1 MKWRQGAALKD
12 NIMTF
17 GLLAALPI
25 ISLIGWLSMFGL
37 KHRSLF
43 AGDIAGLVY
52 HLALIPLV
60 DHLPGGP
67 EVKFAGYLWLFMDAL
82 VDMVSIN
89 HIGEKTV
96 WALRMG
102 VHLFAAIWICGVSWG
117 LGGVALWIGIPLGL
131 FLAVHATFLADV
143 KNSMAILGIGV
154 VPAMSAW
161 LLALSYHFLMGANL
175 AF

>member
-1 MKWRQGAALKD
+1 
-12 NIMTF
+12 MTLGF
-17 GLLAALPI
+17 LFALPLV
-25 ISLIGWLSMFGL
+25 SLVGWLSMFAL
-37 KHRSLF
+37 KHRSLL

-60 DHLPGGP
+60 EHLPGGP

-89 HIGEKTV
+89 HIGENTV

-117 LGGVALWIGIPLGL
+117 LGGAAMWIGLPLGL
-131 FLAVHATFLADV
+131 FLAVHAIFLADV
-143 KNSMAILGIGV
+143 NNSKAILGIGV

-161 LLALSYHFLMGANL
+161 LIALAFHFLTGASL
-175 AF
+175 

>member
-1 MKWRQGAALKD
+1 
-12 NIMTF
+12 
-17 GLLAALPI
+17 
-25 ISLIGWLSMFGL
+25 MFGL

-43 AGDIAGLVY
+43 AGDVAGLAY

-60 DHLPGGP
+60 QHLPGGP

-102 VHLFAAIWICGVSWG
+102 VHLFAAIWIGGASWG
-117 LGGVALWIGIPLGL
+117 LGGAAMWIGLPLGF
-131 FLAVHATFLADV
+131 FLALHAICLADV
-143 KNSMAILGIGV
+143 KHSKAILGVAV
-154 VPAMSAW
+154 VPVMSAW
-161 LLALSYHFLMGANL
+161 LVAL
-175 AF
+175 AFHFWTNPVVLS

>member
-1 MKWRQGAALKD
+1 LKD
-12 NIMTF
+12 IVMNL
-17 GLLAALPI
+17 GLLATLPLV
-25 ISLIGWLSMFGL
+25 SLAGWLSMFAL

-60 DHLPGGP
+60 AHLPGGP
-67 EVKFAGYLWLFMDAL
+67 EVKVAGYLWLFMDAL

-96 WALRMG
+96 WAMRMG

-117 LGGVALWIGIPLGL
+117 LGGPAMWIGLPLGL
-131 FLAVHATFLADV
+131 FLAVHAIFLADV
-143 KNSMAILGIGV
+143 KNSKAILGIGV
-154 VPAMSAW
+154 VPVMSAW
-161 LLALSYHFLMGANL
+161 LMALSFHLMTGAGL
-175 AF
+175 

>member
-1 MKWRQGAALKD
+1 
-12 NIMTF
+12 MTGF
-17 GLLAALPI
+17 IVTLPLVSLA
-25 ISLIGWLSMFGL
+25 GWLSMFGL

-60 DHLPGGP
+60 QHLPGGP

-96 WALRMG
+96 WPLRMG
-102 VHLFAAIWICGVSWG
+102 AHLFAAIWICGVSWG
-117 LGGVALWIGIPLGL
+117 LGGAAVWIGLPLGL
-131 FLAVHATFLADV
+131 FLAFHAIFLPDV
-143 KNSMAILGIGV
+143 KHSKAILGIAV
-154 VPAMSAW
+154 VPVMSAW
-161 LLALSYHFLMGANL
+161 LIALEFHILTGTILVF
-175 AF
+175 

>member
-1 MKWRQGAALKD
+1 
-12 NIMTF
+12 MTS
-17 GLLAALPI
+17 GLLVALPLV
-25 ISLIGWLSMFGL
+25 SLTGWLSMFGL

-60 DHLPGGP
+60 QHLPGGP

-102 VHLFAAIWICGVSWG
+102 VHLFAAIWICGVSYG
-117 LGGVALWIGIPLGL
+117 LGGAAMWIGLPLGL
-131 FLAVHATFLADV
+131 FLAFHAIFLADA
-143 KNSMAILGIGV
+143 KHSKAILGVGV
-154 VPAMSAW
+154 VPIMSAW
-161 LLALSYHFLMGANL
+161 LIALAFHFLTGTIL
-175 AF
+175 VS